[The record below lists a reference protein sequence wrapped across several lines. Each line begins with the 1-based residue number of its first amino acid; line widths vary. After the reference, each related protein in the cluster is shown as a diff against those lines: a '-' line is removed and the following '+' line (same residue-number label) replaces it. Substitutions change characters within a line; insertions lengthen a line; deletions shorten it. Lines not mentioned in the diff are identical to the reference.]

1 MVLKIIP
8 ESVGFKDYS
17 LITGFHGIGATGY
30 WTVKYLIQKLKAE
43 RVAFIDS
50 SIIAPITST
59 EEGRITTPY
68 ELFRK
73 DNLILFKVEA
83 PPYKPEDMVFFKELA
98 DFVISAGFKEAA
110 LIGGLDSR
118 LRRDGS
124 TFRLVKTSAYK
135 AEKDLVNAPILEEG
149 QIIVGPVSVLLNQFE
164 SYSFPAY
171 SLLSYAS
178 AERVD
183 PRAAAAAITIL
194 SKHYG
199 FEIDLQPLLKG
210 AEVLEAEIEKHEAHL
225 RRQGENM
232 YT

>member
-1 MVLKIIP
+1 
-8 ESVGFKDYS
+8 
-17 LITGFHGIGATGY
+17 
-30 WTVKYLIQKLKAE
+30 
-43 RVAFIDS
+43 
-50 SIIAPITST
+50 
-59 EEGRITTPY
+59 
-68 ELFRK
+68 
-73 DNLILFKVEA
+73 
-83 PPYKPEDMVFFKELA
+83 MVFFKELA

-225 RRQGENM
+225 RRQGETM

>member
-73 DNLILFKVEA
+73 DNLTCIAASKVRG
-83 PPYKPEDMVFFKELA
+83 VFQVRLYHFGVSAA
-98 DFVISAGFKEAA
+98 DHRYF
-110 LIGGLDSR
+110 
-118 LRRDGS
+118 
-124 TFRLVKTSAYK
+124 
-135 AEKDLVNAPILEEG
+135 
-149 QIIVGPVSVLLNQFE
+149 
-164 SYSFPAY
+164 
-171 SLLSYAS
+171 
-178 AERVD
+178 
-183 PRAAAAAITIL
+183 
-194 SKHYG
+194 
-199 FEIDLQPLLKG
+199 
-210 AEVLEAEIEKHEAHL
+210 
-225 RRQGENM
+225 
-232 YT
+232 